1 MSRPTLH
8 RLPAVR
14 ALPCGSAL
22 TSPASQAAVP
32 PSWGGGGGCRTFR
45 TGGSP
50 QPASLREELSC
61 GLCPATPRGRC
72 GKRSQQ
78 TNVICGGPDLTFSP
92 DRAPLH
98 PLILCTNPALL
109 SD

>member
-8 RLPAVR
+8 RLPAV
-14 ALPCGSAL
+14 CSAL
-22 TSPASQAAVP
+22 RLCSDQSGVSGSCHPILGVGRS
-32 PSWGGGGGCRTFR
+32 RTFR

-72 GKRSQQ
+72 GKSNQQQ
-78 TNVICGGPDLTFSP
+78 TNVICGGPDLAFSP
-92 DRAPLH
+92 DRVPLH
-98 PLILCTNPALL
+98 PLILCTNPALP